1 MPLVIAIV
9 ICPAAVAVAAPIT
22 RALVFVPTTRVT
34 VDDAVGAFLMAVER
48 PEITMLVGV
57 LVTASPSRVKVPDV
71 ASVAAATATASFAAV
86 TVPL

>member
-9 ICPAAVAVAAPIT
+9 ICLAAVAVAAPIT

-34 VDDAVGAFLMAVER
+34 VDAGGPLVMAVER

-71 ASVAAATATASFAAV
+71 ASVAAATATAPFAAV